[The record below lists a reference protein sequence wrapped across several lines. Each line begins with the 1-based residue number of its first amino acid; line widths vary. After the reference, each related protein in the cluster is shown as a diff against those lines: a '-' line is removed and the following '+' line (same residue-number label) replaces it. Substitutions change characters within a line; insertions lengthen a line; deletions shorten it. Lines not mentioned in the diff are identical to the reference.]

1 MHRSHVATRERV
13 PIIIRMPA
21 PIEDY
26 GLIGDATTVALV
38 SRQGSIDWLCLPRI
52 DSDACFAKLLGND
65 QHGYW
70 TVRPAAAIQ
79 SLERRYRPDTMVLE
93 TEISTSGGRARIID
107 FMPPGDSGHDIL
119 RIVEGIEGEVPM
131 HTDLNA
137 RFGYGAHIPW
147 IKVDGNRATLTS
159 GPNAL
164 LLVSPVPLQPDWDA
178 ARVEANFVVRAGER
192 VAFALTFYPSYTP
205 TPLPVIDVNLE
216 LERTERYWREW
227 ASRCRY
233 EGPFRAAVVRSLL
246 TLKALTYAPTGGIVA
261 APTTSLPE
269 EIGGVRNWDYRYCW
283 LRDAT
288 LTLDALMRGGF
299 VDEAKAWRD
308 WLMRAVAGAPAQLQI
323 MYGVAGEHR
332 LEEIELPWL
341 PGYEDSKP
349 VRIGNGAYD
358 QFQLDVYGEVLNT
371 LYDAHVYG
379 VPDLPDTWGP
389 ILAIVDFVE
398 QAWQR
403 KDEGIWEVR
412 GEGHR
417 HFTHSKLMAWVA
429 VDRAVRMI
437 EEFGVGGQHR
447 LEKRLHRW
455 RALREQIRSDL
466 LQRGYNERVG
476 AFTQSYGSEA
486 LDASVLL
493 IPRMGFLPA
502 DDPRMVSTVA
512 AIEKR
517 LVWDGLVLRYSTE
530 TGVDGLP
537 GHEAT
542 FLICSF
548 WLADVYAMM
557 GRLDDAEALFE
568 RLVSLST
575 DLGLLAEEYHPELHR
590 QLGNFPQAF
599 SHVGLINTA
608 YLIEAKRAGR
618 EVSYPAPMQ
627 LH

>member
-1 MHRSHVATRERV
+1 
-13 PIIIRMPA
+13 MPA
-21 PIEDY
+21 YIEDY

-38 SRQGSIDWLCLPRI
+38 SRHGSIDWLCLPRI
-52 DSDACFAKLLGND
+52 DSDACFAKLLGGD
-65 QHGYW
+65 QNGYW
-70 TVRPAAAIQ
+70 TMRPAAPVRSI
-79 SLERRYRPDTMVLE
+79 ERRYRPETLVLE
-93 TEISTSGGRARIID
+93 TEIATESGRARVID
-107 FMPPGDSGHDIL
+107 FMPPGQKEHDII
-119 RIVEGIEGEVPM
+119 RIVEGLEGEVPM
-131 HTDLNA
+131 HVDLKV
-137 RFGYGAHIPW
+137 RFGYGKDIPW
-147 IKVDGNRATLTS
+147 IKTDGGTRATLTS
-159 GPNAL
+159 GPCAL
-164 LLVSPVPLQPDWDA
+164 LFSSPVAIQPDWEA
-178 ARVEANFVVRAGER
+178 ARLEVNVTVRAGER
-192 VAFALTFYPSYTP
+192 LPFALTFYPSHEHP
-205 TPLPVIDVNLE
+205 PQEAIDVDEE
-216 LERTERYWREW
+216 LARTERHWRDW
-227 ASRCRY
+227 AGHCPYQGR
-233 EGPFRAAVVRSLL
+233 FRDAVIRSLI
-246 TLKALTYAPTGGIVA
+246 TLKALTHEPTGGIVA

-269 EIGGVRNWDYRYCW
+269 ELGGVRNWDYRYCW

-288 LTLDALMRGGF
+288 LTLDALMRGGYM
-299 VDEAKAWRD
+299 DEARAWRD

-341 PGYEDSKP
+341 PGYEDSRP

-371 LYDAHVYG
+371 LYDAHVHG
-379 VPDLPDTWGP
+379 IPDLPDTWDA

-412 GEGHR
+412 GGGHR

-429 VDRAVRMI
+429 VDRAIRMN
-437 EEFGVGGQHR
+437 EEFGVGQRHPLATR
-447 LEKRLHRW
+447 LGRW
-455 RALREQIRSDL
+455 RALRERIRGSL
-466 LQRGYNERVG
+466 LRRGFNPRVG

-493 IPRMGFLPA
+493 IPHMGFLPA
-502 DDPRMVSTVA
+502 DDPRMLSTVA
-512 AIEKR
+512 AIEKG
-517 LVWDGLVLRYSTE
+517 LTWDGLVRRYATD

-548 WLADVYAMM
+548 WLADNYAMV
-557 GRLDDAEALFE
+557 GRLDEAEALLE
-568 RLVSLST
+568 RLVSLSS

-599 SHVGLINTA
+599 SHIGLINTA
-608 YLIEAKRAGR
+608 HVIAAKRAGR
-618 EVSYPAPMQ
+618 QITYPATAQ

>member
-1 MHRSHVATRERV
+1 
-13 PIIIRMPA
+13 MPA

-26 GLIGDATTVALV
+26 GLIGDATTVALI
-38 SRQGSIDWLCLPRI
+38 STRGSIDWLCLPRF
-52 DSDACFAKLLGND
+52 DSDACFAKLLGTD
-65 QHGYW
+65 QNGYW
-70 TVRPAAAIQ
+70 AMRPAAAVHHVQ
-79 SLERRYRPDTMVLE
+79 RRYRKDTLVLE
-93 TEISTSGGRARIID
+93 SEITTDKGRARVID
-107 FMPPGDSGHDIL
+107 FMPAGQTEHDII

-131 HTDLNA
+131 HADLKV
-137 RFGYGAHIPW
+137 RFGYGAQIPW
-147 IKVDGNRATLTS
+147 IKANESTATLTS

-164 LLVSPVPLQPDWDA
+164 LFSSPVPLQPDWEA
-178 ARVEANFVVRAGER
+178 ARVEANFTVHAGEHLP
-192 VAFALTFYPSYTP
+192 FALTFYPSHQRPAHET
-205 TPLPVIDVNLE
+205 IDTAKE
-216 LERTERYWREW
+216 LARTEQFWRDW
-227 ASRCRY
+227 TSRCAY
-233 EGPFRAAVVRSLL
+233 QGPFRDAVVRSLL
-246 TLKALTYAPTGGIVA
+246 TLKALTYEPTGGIVA

-269 EIGGVRNWDYRYCW
+269 ELGGVRNWDYRYCW

-288 LTLDALMRGGF
+288 LTLEALMRGGYF
-299 VDEAKAWRD
+299 DEATQWRD

-332 LEEIELPWL
+332 LPEIELPWL
-341 PGYEDSKP
+341 PGYEDSRP

-358 QFQLDVYGEVLNT
+358 QFQLDVYGEVLNS
-371 LYDAHVYG
+371 LYDAHVHG

-412 GEGHR
+412 GGGRR

-447 LEKRLHRW
+447 LATRLHRW
-455 RALREQIRSDL
+455 RSLREQIRSNL
-466 LQRGYNERVG
+466 LQRGFNARIG
-476 AFTQSYGSEA
+476 AFTQSYGSDA

-493 IPRMGFLPA
+493 IPHMGFLRA
-502 DDPRMVSTVA
+502 DDPMMLSTVA
-512 AIEKR
+512 AIEKN
-517 LVWDGLVLRYSTE
+517 LTWDGLVLRYSTE

-548 WLADVYAMM
+548 WLADNYAMV
-557 GRLDDAEALFE
+557 GRLDDAEALVQ
-568 RLVSLST
+568 RIVSLSSE
-575 DLGLLAEEYHPELHR
+575 LGLLAEEYHPDLHR

-608 YLIEAKRAGR
+608 HLLEAKRAGR
-618 EVSYPAPMQ
+618 RIVFPVAA
-627 LH
+627 